1 MIRYKG
7 FTIYSLGL
15 NRYKIQVGRRSVA
28 ITDTFDG
35 GIAEI
40 LTLIDEIDNDLKGV
54 TICQ

>member
-1 MIRYKG
+1 MVRYKG

-35 GIAEI
+35 GLAEI
-40 LTLIDEIDNDLKGV
+40 LALIDEIDKDLKGV
-54 TICQ
+54 TI

>member
-28 ITDTFDG
+28 ITDTFG
-35 GIAEI
+35 GGLAEI
-40 LTLIDEIDNDLKGV
+40 IELIDEIDKDLKGV
-54 TICQ
+54 TI